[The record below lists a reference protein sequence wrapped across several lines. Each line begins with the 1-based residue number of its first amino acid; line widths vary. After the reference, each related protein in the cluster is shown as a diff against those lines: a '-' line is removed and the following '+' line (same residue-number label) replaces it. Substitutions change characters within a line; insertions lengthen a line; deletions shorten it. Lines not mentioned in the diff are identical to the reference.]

1 MLVIKLK
8 GARVSRDGFIYL
20 YPNEK
25 PHSRLDEHVAIG
37 TNYV

>member
-8 GARVSRDGFIYL
+8 GGRVSHDGFIYL
-20 YPNEK
+20 YSNEQS
-25 PHSRLDEHVAIG
+25 HGRFDEHVAIG